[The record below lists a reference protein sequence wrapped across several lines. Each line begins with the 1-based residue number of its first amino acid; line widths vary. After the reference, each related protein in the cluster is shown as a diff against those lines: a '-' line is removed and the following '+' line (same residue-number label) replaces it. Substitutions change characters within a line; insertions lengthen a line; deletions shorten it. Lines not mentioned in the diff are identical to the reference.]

1 MTMAMMMGNFALIKD
16 GQVINTVVWDGDEID
31 FGEGVTSVELPA
43 DTQVEVGYS
52 YTDGAFVAPAAPV
65 MTQVELVSEAEKQ
78 KTQTL
83 QSINDISQM
92 WQTQLALG
100 IITDDDKATL
110 TLWMKYAQE
119 VDAVD
124 TSTAPD
130 IVWPTEPAS

>member
-1 MTMAMMMGNFALIKD
+1 MSTLMAMGCFALIKD
-16 GQVINTVVWDGDEID
+16 SLVINTIVWDGSEID
-31 FGEGVTSVELPA
+31 FGNGVTSVEIPA
-43 DTQVEVGYS
+43 DTHVESGYAYANGS
-52 YTDGAFVAPAAPV
+52 FVAPAAPV
-65 MTQVELVSEAEKQ
+65 MTQAELVSEAEKQ
-78 KTQTL
+78 KSQTL

-130 IVWPTEPAS
+130 ITWPTEPAS